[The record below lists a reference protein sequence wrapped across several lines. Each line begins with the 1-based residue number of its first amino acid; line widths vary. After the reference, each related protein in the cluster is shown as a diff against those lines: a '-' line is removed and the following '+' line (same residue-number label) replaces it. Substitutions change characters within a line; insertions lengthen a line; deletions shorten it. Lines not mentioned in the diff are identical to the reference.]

1 MTWSDLLPPGMS
13 PIDAI
18 AFLAGLAAFTAVL
31 SVWNGLVVRDPMAG
45 RAKSI
50 MLRQKALR
58 AGLTAPNQRRER
70 KKTADAMGVVQRI
83 IEKLNLLRTKQADQV
98 KDRLAQAG
106 WRSKDG
112 VVLFLFFKVCLPFVF
127 AGLAIL
133 FLTGLHTAQAQP
145 IVQMLIAMI
154 AVVVGAYA
162 PEVFV
167 KNAIQK
173 RQQALQEGLPDALDL
188 LVICA
193 EAGLSLDAALKRV
206 AKETAHACPAIADE
220 FSLTSV
226 ELGFLPDRKTALD
239 NLNKRTQLPSIRGVV
254 NTLAQTEKYGTPL
267 AHSLRVLSAEFRKE
281 RMMKA
286 EEKAAKLPAT
296 LTVPMILFILPPLF
310 VVLLGPAVIKSL
322 DNLSLM

>member
-1 MTWSDLLPPGMS
+1 MTWTDLLPQGVN

-18 AFLAGLAAFTAVL
+18 AFFAGLAAFTAVL
-31 SVWNGLVVRDPMAG
+31 AVWNGLVVRDPMAG
-45 RAKSI
+45 RARAII
-50 MLRQKALR
+50 MRQKALR
-58 AGLTAPNQRRER
+58 AGLVAPNQRSER
-70 KKTADAMGVVQRI
+70 KRSAEAMSLMQRLV
-83 IEKLNLLRTKQADQV
+83 EKLNLLRSQQAEQI

-112 VVLFLFFKVCLPFVF
+112 VVLFLFFKICMPFV
-127 AGLAIL
+127 AGGVSIL
-133 FLTGLHTAQAQP
+133 LLTTVYAAQVQP
-145 IVQMLIAMI
+145 MMQVLIAMI

-162 PEVFV
+162 PETFV
-167 KNAIQK
+167 KNSIQK
-173 RQQALQEGLPDALDL
+173 RQQLLQEGLPDALDL

-206 AKETAHACPAIADE
+206 AKETVHACPAIADE

-310 VVLLGPAVIKSL
+310 IVLLGPAVIKSL